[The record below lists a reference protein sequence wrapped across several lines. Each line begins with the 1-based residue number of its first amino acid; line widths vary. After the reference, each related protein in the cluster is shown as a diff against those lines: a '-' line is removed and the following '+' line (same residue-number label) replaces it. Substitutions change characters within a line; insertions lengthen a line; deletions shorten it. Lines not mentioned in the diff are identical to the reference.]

1 MAVTKDNQAQD
12 QSDYADQFNAADA
25 PKTEQSEDEA
35 FGLGPEAAA
44 DAPAGG
50 GDAADAPGAG
60 DDGAAAPAAAAA
72 EPSADEKR
80 LKEWEDALK
89 QKEADLDARDAKTTS
104 TNAQES
110 QTSGDGGGNGD
121 DEGESTAD
129 EAAEQADPEKAL
141 ADDFGQEFVQLII
154 ALVKKVCKGE
164 VGAGISG
171 VEATVNAVIEHLQT
185 EKHASHFKA
194 IESAHKDYNEVIA
207 SSEFEAYRAAQE
219 PATQSDIDRVIASGS
234 AQEIIDMLTKFKDAN
249 TGGDSGA
256 DDDAMD
262 AAAGVRSSGLR
273 LPPPAA
279 QAGGYED
286 SWNEH

>member
-1 MAVTKDNQAQD
+1 MAVTKDNQTQD

-44 DAPAGG
+44 DAPTGG
-50 GDAADAPGAG
+50 GDAADAT
-60 DDGAAAPAAAAA
+60 DDGAATPAAAAA
-72 EPSADEKR
+72 EPSADEQR

-89 QKEADLDARDAKTTS
+89 QKEADLDARDASTTS
-104 TNAQES
+104 TNAQET
-110 QTSGDGGGNGD
+110 QTSGDGGGDGD
-121 DEGESTAD
+121 DDGESAAD
-129 EAAEQADPEKAL
+129 EAAEKADPEKAL
-141 ADDFGQEFVQLII
+141 ADDFGQEFVELII

-185 EKHASHFKA
+185 ERHASHFKA
-194 IESAHKDYNEVIA
+194 IESAHKDYNEVIG
-207 SSEFEAYRAAQE
+207 SPEFEAYRAAQE

-234 AQEIIDMLTKFKDAN
+234 AQEIIDMLTKFKDASAG
-249 TGGDSGA
+249 GGDSGA